1 MKKFLLAA
9 VVVGIGVAALLWRQ
23 MQVEPLK
30 VSGYLE
36 ADDIRLGSR
45 VGGRVQEV
53 LIEEGQAVEKGDVL
67 VRLEPFDL
75 LQRLAEA
82 QETLAAAAA
91 EADKMVAGFRPEEKA
106 HTVALR
112 DLADAQY
119 REAQVGPRPQEIQ
132 EGRDNLAMAN
142 ADLELSEVNFKRR
155 EDLFNRKAISQ
166 EEFDRAAAERK
177 AARARTAAAKSRLD
191 LLLEGTRKE
200 EVEQAKARL
209 MAAESDVQLHN
220 AGYRAQDIAQAKAQR
235 DAAQAQVQV
244 IERQIAELEIRAS
257 TEGIIEAIE
266 LRPGDIVPASAP
278 VISLLDTSRMWV
290 RAYVPQLH
298 LGLVPLDKRLAVRVD
313 AVPGKKFIGRVIY
326 VAQQAE
332 FSPDNI
338 QTPEERSKQVF
349 RIKVQIEGDR
359 AGLRPGMT
367 ADVLLEE
374 RIEG

>member
-53 LIEEGQAVEKGDVL
+53 LIEEGQAVEKGRVL

-82 QETLAAAAA
+82 RETLAAAAA

-106 HTVALR
+106 HTVAMR

-119 REAQVGPRPQEIQ
+119 REAQVGPRPQEVQ

-155 EDLFNRKAISQ
+155 EDLFNRKTISQ
-166 EEFDRAAAERK
+166 EEFDRAVAERK
-177 AARARTAAAKSRLD
+177 AARARSAAAKSRLD

-220 AGYRAQDIAQAKAQR
+220 AGYREQDIAQAKARR

-257 TEGIIEAIE
+257 TEGVIEAIE

-313 AVPGKKFIGRVIY
+313 AVPGKTFLGRVIY
-326 VAQQAE
+326 VAEQAE

>member
-1 MKKFLLAA
+1 MKRILLAVL
-9 VVVGIGVAALLWRQ
+9 VVLIGVAALMWQQ
-23 MQVEPLK
+23 MQVEPLV

-53 LIEEGQAVEKGDVL
+53 LVEEGQVVERGTLL
-67 VRLEPFDL
+67 VKLEPFDL

-82 QETLAAAAA
+82 QQTLAAAAA
-91 EADKMVAGFRPEEKA
+91 EADKMAAGFRAEEKA
-106 HTVALR
+106 RTIAMR
-112 DLADAQY
+112 DLADAEY
-119 REAQVGPRPQEIQ
+119 REAQAGPRPQEIQ
-132 EGRDNLAMAN
+132 EARDNLSLAN
-142 ADLELSEVNFKRR
+142 ADLELAELNFTRR
-155 EDLFNRKAISQ
+155 EDLFKRKTISQ
-166 EEFDRAAAERK
+166 EEFDRAVAERK
-177 AARARTAAAKSRLD
+177 AARAKSAAAKSRLD

-200 EVEQAKARL
+200 EVEQAQARL
-209 MAAESDVQLHN
+209 MAAESDVQLHQ
-220 AGYRAQDIAQAKAQR
+220 AGYREQDIIQAKAQR

-244 IERQIAELEIRAS
+244 IERQIAELDVRAS
-257 TEGIIEAIE
+257 TDGVIEAIE

-278 VISLLDTSRMWV
+278 VISLMDTTRLWV
-290 RAYVPQLH
+290 RAYIPQVH

-313 AVPGKKFIGRVIY
+313 AVPDKTFVGRVIY

-349 RIKVQIEGDR
+349 RVKVQIEGDR
-359 AGLRPGMT
+359 TGLRPGMT

-374 RIEG
+374 ELRP